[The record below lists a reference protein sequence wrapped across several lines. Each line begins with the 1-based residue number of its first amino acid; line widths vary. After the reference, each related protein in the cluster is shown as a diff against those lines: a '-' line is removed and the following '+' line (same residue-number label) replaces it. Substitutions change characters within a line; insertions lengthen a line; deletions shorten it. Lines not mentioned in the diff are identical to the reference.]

1 MSNLTADDI
10 FKSLLQK
17 NYFPAQ
23 RKAHG
28 EIPPIFTT
36 EGITPT
42 IAGKIHALPTRK
54 GGFDYINFTS
64 TRFDLVPRIL
74 QIPFPKGY
82 VDLCACIRD
91 NWDHIKHICHGK
103 MSAIKPAKHEDG
115 RVIIM
120 DYGDREQ
127 KEWWHIEQSFS
138 ERFSIHSDITNFF
151 PSVYTHSI
159 GWAAVG
165 HEEAKKSINDKSK
178 WYNKL
183 DQCQRLTTRNETK
196 GVPIGPATSN
206 IITEFILQ
214 AIDDRFLPEHYFGVL
229 PPTLTDQSLE
239 NDFSWIGQ
247 NPGLFY
253 KRYIDDYQCYAK
265 TREKAEEFVRKL
277 RMRLSEF
284 GLHLNTKKTHIYE
297 LPDTSENSWMGE
309 IQSALPY
316 SATPSFLD
324 AKRFLDYIVVL
335 AKKYPT
341 KSVIKYGLKC
351 ILKTPPQK
359 AEEREAYSK
368 ILGYALN
375 LAFHY
380 PAIIPTL
387 SVAFKPENIDLW
399 RSYQRKLAVILEDS
413 VKNHRSDAV
422 SWILY
427 LCLIYDH
434 SISKDTAKRIIE
446 TTDCISITLLYLSSQ
461 HNDLVEEFATKL
473 IANYSSVSPPFELDK
488 QWLLTYQLFLDGKIG
503 NPYPTDDAGYKT
515 FDVLKKNKVTFIR
528 NIHKS
533 NTQED
538 IAPSSDGSE
547 ETIIEEAI
555 NNVVA

>member
-1 MSNLTADDI
+1 MSSLTAEDI

-23 RKAHG
+23 RKAYG
-28 EIPPIFTT
+28 EIPPIFTS
-36 EGITPT
+36 EGIICD
-42 IAGKIHALPTRK
+42 IANEIGKLDTRK
-54 GGFDYINFTS
+54 GEGFDYINFTS

-82 VDLCACIRD
+82 IDLCACISE
-91 NWDHIKHICHGK
+91 NWDRIKHICDGK

-120 DYGDREQ
+120 EYDDREQ
-127 KEWWHIEQSFS
+127 NELWHIEQSFS
-138 ERFSIHSDITNFF
+138 KKFGIRSDIANFF

-159 GWAAVG
+159 GWAAV
-165 HEEAKKSINDKSK
+165 ERPKAKKSDRNQ
-178 WYNKL
+178 WYDKL
-183 DQCQRLTTRNETK
+183 DKCQRLTTRNETK

-214 AIDDRFLPEHYFGVL
+214 AIDNEFLGEFDFGGSQT
-229 PPTLTDQSLE
+229 TLIDQPVD
-239 NDFSWIGQ
+239 NDASRDDHNCRLI
-247 NPGLFY
+247 Y
-253 KRYIDDYQCYAK
+253 KRYIDDYQCYAE
-265 TREKAEEFVRKL
+265 TREDAEVFVRKL

-309 IQSALPY
+309 IQSALPH
-316 SATPSFLD
+316 SSTPSFLD

-335 AKKYPT
+335 AKKYPS
-341 KSVIKYGLKC
+341 KSIIKYGLKC
-351 ILKTPPQK
+351 ILKMPPQK

-387 SVAFKPENIDLW
+387 SVAFERKNIDLW
-399 RSYQRKLAVILEDS
+399 RSHQMKLAVILEDS

-427 LCLIYDH
+427 LCLICNH
-434 SISKDTAKRIIE
+434 SISKDTAKRIVE
-446 TTDCISITLLYLSSQ
+446 TADCISITLLYRSSQ
-461 HNDLVEEFATKL
+461 HNDLVEEYANAL
-473 IANYSSVSPPFELDK
+473 IAKYSCISPPFELDK

-503 NPYPTDDAGYKT
+503 NPYPKDDAGYKT
-515 FDVLKKNKVTFIR
+515 FDVLKQNKVTFIR
-528 NIHKS
+528 DIHQPVS
-533 NTQED
+533 QED
-538 IAPSSDGSE
+538 TAPSSDSDE
-547 ETIIEEAI
+547 
-555 NNVVA
+555 

>member
-1 MSNLTADDI
+1 MSSLTADDI

-23 RKAHG
+23 RKAYG
-28 EIPPIFTT
+28 EIPPIFTS
-36 EGITPT
+36 EGITRD
-42 IAGKIHALPTRK
+42 IANEIANLPTRK
-54 GGFDYINFTS
+54 PDGFDCINFTS

-82 VDLCACIRD
+82 IDLCACISKH
-91 NWDHIKHICHGK
+91 WDHIKHICHGQ
-103 MSAIKPAKHEDG
+103 MSAIKPTKHKDG

-138 ERFSIHSDITNFF
+138 ERFGIHSDITNFF

-165 HEEAKKSINDKSK
+165 PEEAKKSIGDNSK
-178 WYNKL
+178 WYNEL
-183 DQCQRLTTRNETK
+183 DQRQRRTTRNETK

-214 AIDDRFLPEHYFGVL
+214 AIDNQFLREHHCGITPSTSPEGDV
-229 PPTLTDQSLE
+229 SR
-239 NDFSWIGQ
+239 IGK

-265 TREKAEEFVRKL
+265 TREKAEEFVREL
-277 RMRLSEF
+277 RMELSKF

-309 IQSALPY
+309 IQSALPR
-316 SATPSFLD
+316 SKTASFLD
-324 AKRFLDYIVVL
+324 SKRFLDYIVVL
-335 AKKYPT
+335 AKKYPS
-341 KSVIKYGLKC
+341 KSIIKYGLKC
-351 ILKTPPQK
+351 ILKTPPK
-359 AEEREAYSK
+359 GEEDREEYRK

-399 RSYQRKLAVILEDS
+399 RSHQWKLAVILEDA
-413 VKNHRSDAV
+413 VKNHRSDGV

-427 LCLIYDH
+427 LCLIYKH
-434 SISKDTAKRIIE
+434 RISKDTASLIID

-461 HNDLVEEFATKL
+461 HNDLVEKYANKL
-473 IANYSSVSPPFELDK
+473 IENYSSVSPPFELDK
-488 QWLLTYQLFLDGKIG
+488 QWLLTYQLFFDGKIN

-515 FDVLKKNKVTFIR
+515 FNVLKKNNVTFIR
-528 NIHKS
+528 DIHQPVS
-533 NTQED
+533 QED
-538 IAPSSDGSE
+538 TDPSSDSAE
-547 ETIIEEAI
+547 
-555 NNVVA
+555 